1 MTIIKSAWE
10 IAMEKAKNIE
20 KLSAE
25 ELEEIK
31 QQEIIDSI
39 LAQFYK
45 DQIGP
50 DDLWRLIK
58 DLSENTLI
66 KAQHSLLQSLT
77 FFSNDHDFKKRK
89 NGILAIENLKNIKQS
104 SLVEQYFD
112 HFKKIK
118 KSLQNDKKEFLDNVE
133 KDLEFDPQ
141 KKMQVLRQGNQ
152 IMLKELSLEEVIDQ
166 NQQLKQE
173 MLKIEK
179 HWKNQ
184 FDDVKQKLLN
194 IVNTVDQ

>member
-173 MLKIEK
+173 MQKIEK